1 MIKHNMILIFELN
14 VLVKS
19 IHMVSSILWWSI
31 TLFVISIIR
40 PHNKTGTLSIVLP
53 KVHKTVMYVS
63 TISISSGIFFYLFN
77 SNFQFYKLINTLWGN
92 FILLSG
98 LLSLSV
104 YYHILSNGKKVPLNI
119 KLKRFKR
126 FNYQKPI
133 ILFSMLTISL
143 MLMIFTS
150 EALFR

>member
-1 MIKHNMILIFELN
+1 MIKHNVILIFELN

-19 IHMVSSILWWSI
+19 IHLVSSILWWSI

-40 PHNKTGTLSIVLP
+40 PYNKTGTLSIILP

-63 TISISSGIFFYLFN
+63 TISISSGIFFYMFN

-119 KLKRFKR
+119 KLKKFKR

-133 ILFSMLTISL
+133 VLFSLLTISL
-143 MLMIFTS
+143 MLMIFAS